1 MTKGIRA
8 ARKEAR
14 PREILE
20 AAFEEFVLRGYA
32 ATNVEHIAERV
43 GVTKGTIYVYFSS
56 KEVVFE
62 QMVMELAQPK
72 LDLPSYHEILHSR
85 PAIDAMLCL
94 LRDLYTVIVD
104 DYYTREILRFLIAE
118 SYAFGEL
125 RQRSRDTF
133 AVPLLSAI
141 AKIIRF
147 GCEHGQFRA
156 EAADVDPHV
165 LISPIL
171 GLNVLQH
178 VFPEMTSSRT
188 HFMEQ
193 HLAIVKHLLVK
204 PVVPDADATQ
214 DPI

>member
-1 MTKGIRA
+1 MTKGTRA

-20 AAFEEFVLRGYA
+20 AAFEEFVVRGYA

-56 KEVVFE
+56 KEDVFE
-62 QMVMELAQPK
+62 QMVIELAQPK
-72 LDLPSYHEILHSR
+72 LDITSYHEALASG
-85 PAIDAMLCL
+85 PAIDAMLLL
-94 LRDLYTVIVD
+94 LRDLYVVIVD

-133 AVPLLSAI
+133 AVPLLSAVE
-141 AKIIRF
+141 AIIRF

-156 EAADVDPHV
+156 EAADLDPHV

-171 GLNVLQH
+171 GLNVLRH
-178 VFPEMTSSRT
+178 VFPEMTVSRS

-193 HLAIVKHLLVK
+193 HLSIVRHLLLK
-204 PVVPDADATQ
+204 PVVPRADDQQASV
-214 DPI
+214 